1 MIKLRV
7 TVPLLCGKPT
17 EAYGWGTCRRLAGDR
32 TNHPGWGPCRTH
44 GGATAAAERAWEV
57 AMRLAVELDIN
68 PMEALLWS
76 VRIAA
81 GKVYQLEQA
90 LEFAEWRG
98 DVAGHAKALDQSRD
112 ERKELRTAAKAAIDA
127 GIAATIVRNREL
139 EGQLLGSALAAAL
152 EAAGCTPE
160 QRTKAL
166 EAAQGHLLGVAQQ
179 PSMGDAKNVVLG
191 EVLSN
196 GREYR

>member
-1 MIKLRV
+1 
-7 TVPLLCGKPT
+7 
-17 EAYGWGTCRRLAGDR
+17 
-32 TNHPGWGPCRTH
+32 
-44 GGATAAAERAWEV
+44 
-57 AMRLAVELDIN
+57 MRLAVELDIN

-81 GKVYQLEQA
+81 GRVAQVEQA

-98 DVAGHAKALDQSRD
+98 DVAGHAKALGESRE

-127 GIAATIVRNREL
+127 GIAATLVRNREL

-160 QRTKAL
+160 QRQAAL
-166 EAAQGHLLGVAQQ
+166 EAAQGQLLGITQTATAADTDDFVI
-179 PSMGDAKNVVLG
+179 G

-196 GREYR
+196 DRA